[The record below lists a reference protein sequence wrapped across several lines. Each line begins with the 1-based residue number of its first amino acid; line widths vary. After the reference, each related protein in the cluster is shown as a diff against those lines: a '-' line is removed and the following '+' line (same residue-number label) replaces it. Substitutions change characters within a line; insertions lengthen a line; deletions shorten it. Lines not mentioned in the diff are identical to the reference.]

1 MTNSVLE
8 MMKNK
13 GQTTLG
19 ETEAKEALKAAGIP
33 INDTVVTSTRE
44 EAVKT
49 ADRLGYPVVLKIVSA
64 DVLHKTEA
72 KGVELNLANGG
83 EVAAA
88 YDRIIN
94 ATRERYPQAV
104 IDGVSV
110 QKMIPKGVEVIVG
123 MSKDPQFGPMVM
135 FGLGGIFVEL
145 FKDVSFK
152 IVPLTKAD
160 AEDMLD
166 EIKGSALLKG
176 FRGSEPVN
184 REALVDTLVKLSAL
198 IDAHPEIEEMD
209 INPLFAGK
217 EGVIAA
223 DARMILSWE

>member
-1 MTNSVLE
+1 MTNPVLQ
-8 MMKNK
+8 MMKSK

-33 INDTVVTSTRE
+33 VNEAVVAATRE
-44 EAVKT
+44 ETVKI

-72 KGVELNLANGG
+72 KGVELKLNSGE

-123 MSKDPQFGPMVM
+123 MSKDAQFGPMVM

-184 REALVDTLVKLSAL
+184 REALVDTLVKLSTL

-209 INPLFAGK
+209 INPLFASK
-217 EGVIAA
+217 EGVVAA
-223 DARMILSWE
+223 DARMILSW